1 MCLTELQGP
10 MSCRVPRHYC
20 HYHRMVPTGR
30 EPSQGDKMDGEGHDR
45 DGDSHGEAVNGHN
58 ASQVYTASY
67 N

>member
-1 MCLTELQGP
+1 
-10 MSCRVPRHYC
+10 
-20 HYHRMVPTGR
+20 MVPTGR